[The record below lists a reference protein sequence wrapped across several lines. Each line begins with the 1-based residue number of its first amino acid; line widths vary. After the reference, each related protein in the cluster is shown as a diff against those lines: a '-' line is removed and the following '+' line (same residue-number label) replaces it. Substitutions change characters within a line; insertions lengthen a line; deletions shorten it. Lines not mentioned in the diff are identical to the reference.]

1 MESFYVGRIMLKRFG
16 HLNGQFTSGR
26 QCQNLDVLVLHVD
39 VGQQRQGECCCLA
52 GARGR
57 MPQNVLA
64 IH

>member
-1 MESFYVGRIMLKRFG
+1 MLKRFG